1 MEILWIIVP
10 VLVFIIGLIK
20 IIVDWRNDIKEL
32 NREFLIEAKRINQLK
47 RDLLG

>member
-32 NREFLIEAKRINQLK
+32 NREFLIEAERINQLEK
-47 RDLLG
+47 DLLG

>member
-20 IIVDWRNDIKEL
+20 IIVDWRNEIKEL
-32 NREFLIEAKRINQLK
+32 NRGFLIEAERINQL
-47 RDLLG
+47 